1 MAAQD
6 QAAQRVAVAG
16 LYPLWGAFWG
26 GLAAAWFLRQSHS
39 VALWLPFLWI
49 AVAGVED
56 RFLPVRG
63 WWHILGATALLPV
76 WLYFLS
82 QLDPTRA
89 LLAALAAHT
98 LSRALVIVMA
108 WISRPT
114 AAGMVLSRK
123 LNSIAA
129 GFAIACG
136 AAAAFLFG
144 FRPGFIMILV
154 GILTLR
160 LIRQRYYTQLGGVDT
175 TALSLTQ
182 HATEL
187 STLLLAIF
195 VK

>member
-1 MAAQD
+1 VAAQD
-6 QAAQRVAVAG
+6 QAAQRVAIAG
-16 LYPLWGAFWG
+16 LYPLWGALWG
-26 GLAAAWFLRQSHS
+26 GLAAAWFLRQSHF
-39 VALWLPFLWI
+39 VALLLPLLWI

-56 RFLPVRG
+56 RLLPVTG
-63 WWHILGATALLPV
+63 WWHILGATALCPI
-76 WLYFLS
+76 WFYFLG
-82 QLDPTRA
+82 QLDPMRAVLVALASHTISRA
-89 LLAALAAHT
+89 LL
-98 LSRALVIVMA
+98 IVMA

-114 AAGMVLSRK
+114 AAGIALSRK

-136 AAAAFLFG
+136 AVTAFLFG

-160 LIRQRYYTQLGGVDT
+160 LIRQRYYTQLGGVNT

-187 STLLLAIF
+187 TTLVIG
-195 VK
+195 VYIR